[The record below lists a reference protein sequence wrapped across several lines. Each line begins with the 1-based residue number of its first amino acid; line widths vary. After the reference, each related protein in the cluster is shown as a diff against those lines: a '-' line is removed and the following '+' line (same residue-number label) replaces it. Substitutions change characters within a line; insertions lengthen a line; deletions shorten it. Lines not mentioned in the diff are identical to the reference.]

1 MAVKRRRTRKKR
13 AASPKIVF
21 ANPTRR
27 RRRRAVKSNPAKRR
41 RRRRTSA
48 VASVFHK
55 VRHHARRVKSNPKG
69 SVSVGSNF
77 QDGAMSVGAGALG
90 FFAGLAANKIFPA
103 AWIRFRGA
111 ILAAVSLLA
120 VWKIREKHI
129 RIGFIGL
136 AIEGGVDA
144 LKQNVSAFANLSA
157 DDAAEHLLGAGGL
170 NPQINYSH
178 GASGLGTDHLGED
191 EMLGADGGAGLGEEV
206 EAMAGMFGE
215 DDNLS
220 GSNW

>member
-1 MAVKRRRTRKKR
+1 MAVKRRRTRRKR
-13 AASPKIVF
+13 STHSPKIVF
-21 ANPTRR
+21 ANPVKRR
-27 RRRRAVKSNPAKRR
+27 KRRAVRKNPAKRR
-41 RRRRTSA
+41 RRRVSTVSA
-48 VASVFHK
+48 MIHK
-55 VRHHARRVKSNPKG
+55 VRHHARRIHKNPKG

-77 QDGAMSVGAGALG
+77 QDGAVSVASGALG

-103 AWIRFRGA
+103 NWIRFRGA

-120 VWKIREKHI
+120 VWKIKEKHV

-157 DDAAEHLLGAGGL
+157 DDAAEHLLGAGGM

-178 GASGLGTDHLGED
+178 GAAGLGEDHLGED
-191 EMLGADGGAGLGEEV
+191 SFGADGGAGLGEEV